1 MLNDEIDIER
11 IYALWDELADF
22 DVSRMA
28 EARTHLLSG
37 VCDMIDARQADWIG
51 AVRFVDNMHRD
62 PLFGWRPRSL
72 SALYP
77 DDETARIIQEA
88 FALMEQGTPD
98 ITTIRNAEL
107 AGTFRVFMLD
117 ELATAEWFEGDAYKN
132 YYRGIDRLDSIWV
145 GIPINADAEI
155 QIGFHRAL
163 SQTPFCERDRQIVS
177 HALRGIRWFYRLQM
191 LSEGIGVA
199 REPLTPMEGNVLQ
212 GLLQGFSERKIA
224 ENIGQSPHTT
234 HDHVKRIYRKYGV
247 SSRSALMALWLGQ
260 PAPPLNRGFQNPKR

>member
-1 MLNDEIDIER
+1 MLEETIDIER
-11 IYALWDELADF
+11 IYTLWDELADF
-22 DVSRMA
+22 EASRMP
-28 EARTHLLSG
+28 EARLRLLSV

-51 AVRFVDNMHRD
+51 AVRLVDNMQRD

-77 DDETARIIQEA
+77 DAETARTIQEA
-88 FALMEQGTPD
+88 FALMEKGEPD

-107 AGTFRVFMLD
+107 AGQFRVFMLH
-117 ELATAEWFEGDAYKN
+117 ELATPEWYESYSYKTF
-132 YYRGIDRLDSIWV
+132 YRGLDRLDSIWV

-155 QIGFHRAL
+155 QIGFHRSL
-163 SQTPFCERDRQIVS
+163 SQPSFCERDRQIVM

-199 REPLTPMEGNVLQ
+199 SEPLTPMESRVLHDLLQ
-212 GLLQGFSERKIA
+212 GLSERQIA
-224 ENIGQSPHTT
+224 EHNGQSPHTV

-247 SSRSALMALWLGQ
+247 SSRAALMALWLGQ
-260 PAPPLNRGFQNPKR
+260 PIPP

>member
-1 MLNDEIDIER
+1 MNEPIDFER
-11 IYALWDELADF
+11 IYALWDELAEF
-22 DVSRMA
+22 EASRMPD
-28 EARTHLLSG
+28 ARMHLLLA
-37 VCDMIDARQADWIG
+37 VCKMIDARQADWIG
-51 AVRFVDNMHRD
+51 AVRLVDNMHSD
-62 PLFGWRPRSL
+62 PLFGWRPRSI

-88 FALMEQGTPD
+88 FALMDQGTPD
-98 ITTIRNAEL
+98 ITTVRNAEL
-107 AGTFRVFMLD
+107 AGEFRVFMLH
-117 ELATAEWFEGDAYKN
+117 ELAPPEWFEGDAYKI
-132 YYRGIDRLDSIWV
+132 YYHGIDRLDSIWV

-163 SQTPFCERDRQIVS
+163 SQSPFSERDRQVVR

-199 REPLTPMEGNVLQ
+199 SEPLTPTEAHVLL
-212 GLLQGFSERKIA
+212 GLLQGLSERRIA
-224 ENIGQSPHTT
+224 ENYGQSPHTT

-260 PAPPLNRGFQNPKR
+260 QPP

>member
-1 MLNDEIDIER
+1 MLNETIDTER
-11 IYALWDELADF
+11 IYALWDELSDF
-22 DVSRMA
+22 EASRMP
-28 EARTHLLSG
+28 EARVHLLSV

-51 AVRFVDNMHRD
+51 AVRLVDNIHRD

-77 DDETARIIQEA
+77 DAETERTIQEA
-88 FALMEQGTPD
+88 FALMEKGEPD

-107 AGTFRVFMLD
+107 AGQFRVFMLD
-117 ELATAEWFEGDAYKN
+117 ELATPEWFESYSYKTF
-132 YYRGIDRLDSIWV
+132 YRGLDRLDSIWV

-163 SQTPFCERDRQIVS
+163 SQPRFSERDRRIVT

-199 REPLTPMEGNVLQ
+199 SEPLTPMESKVLRDLLQ
-212 GLLQGFSERKIA
+212 GLSERQIA
-224 ENIGQSPHTT
+224 ENNGQSPHTV

-247 SSRSALMALWLGQ
+247 SSRAALMALWLGQ
-260 PAPPLNRGFQNPKR
+260 PIPP